1 MNKTDSISN
10 EIYILGDFNINLS
23 LNDSYFLQK
32 SRLKNKSIP
41 SDVKSYYEFCNF
53 FSLHESIKI
62 PTSITCNSAN
72 IIDHIL
78 ASYPERVTQQGIF
91 IDVGLSDQRLIFCTR
106 KISKIKRGTQKLNS
120 ARSSITRLIFLR
132 KI

>member
-78 ASYPERVTQQGIF
+78 ASYPERV
-91 IDVGLSDQRLIFCTR
+91 LM
-106 KISKIKRGTQKLNS
+106 
-120 ARSSITRLIFLR
+120 
-132 KI
+132 